1 MFSVFLKLFKPFTNM
16 NFQNTFWTGVFWYT
30 WVYEFFLNIGKNFLP
45 QALQQQPGSL
55 QFVNLFLHGVTM
67 PVVIVPI
74 KLWFCLLL
82 PPLPPPKD
90 LDLTGNE
97 CFYPLECPMKSP
109 SDELLL
115 NLGHKLR

>member
-1 MFSVFLKLFKPFTNM
+1 M
-16 NFQNTFWTGVFWYT
+16 N
-30 WVYEFFLNIGKNFLP
+30 FFLNIGKIFLP

-90 LDLTGNE
+90 LDLTENE